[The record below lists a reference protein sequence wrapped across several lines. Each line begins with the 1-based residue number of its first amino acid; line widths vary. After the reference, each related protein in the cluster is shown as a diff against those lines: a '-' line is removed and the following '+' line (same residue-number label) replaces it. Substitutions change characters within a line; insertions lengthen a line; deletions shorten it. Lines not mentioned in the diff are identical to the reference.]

1 MGKLK
6 YLVSGKENTH
16 PLPLG
21 STNYSWELHP
31 NDAAV
36 SNKGGI
42 GEKDGILLVIIA
54 NYILSYITANGL
66 QSTIHI
72 HVILLH
78 SERKH
83 LLTSKIHKYSR
94 NKTQREVI

>member
-6 YLVSGKENTH
+6 YLVSGKETTH

-21 STNYSWELHP
+21 STYYSLELHP
-31 NDAAV
+31 NEATV

-42 GEKDGILLVIIA
+42 REKDGILLVIIA
-54 NYILSYITANGL
+54 NYILPYITANGL

-72 HVILLH
+72 YIILLH

-83 LLTSKIHKYSR
+83 WLTSKIHKYSR
-94 NKTQREVI
+94 NKTQREII